1 MYVTRVHSMQVNN
14 TKGCVVKISA
24 SLQPLSS
31 VNFFLSP
38 ALFSPLLLKPE
49 EGA

>member
-1 MYVTRVHSMQVNN
+1 MYVTHVHSMQVNS

-31 VNFFLSP
+31 VTFFHSST
-38 ALFSPLLLKPE
+38 LFSPLVLKPE